1 MLPRLPDTADK
12 LKSIALALQ
21 ADPSKV
27 LKLVKNA
34 HEDAVK
40 TMVLSGFSVLAFC
53 DTWPGTWGGGVNVD
67 LPEWPGRTST
77 RPDSMLT
84 CALACQ
90 RIANRG

>member
-1 MLPRLPDTADK
+1 LAKAGAVTTRGNRAELAMLPRLPDTADEM
-12 LKSIALALQ
+12 KSIALALQ

-53 DTWPGTWGGGVNVD
+53 ATWPGVFF
-67 LPEWPGRTST
+67 
-77 RPDSMLT
+77 
-84 CALACQ
+84 
-90 RIANRG
+90 